1 MTLAQ
6 LTSKVSRLR
15 VALLPQGPW
24 ESPLSLH
31 GGYPSRKASRGPSF
45 PPETRPGGWA
55 RRPVTFREQALGW
68 EESITPALGQ
78 KPLSTE
84 DVSSPSVPVE
94 SRPGFPCF

>member
-6 LTSKVSRLR
+6 LTSKVSRLW
-15 VALLPQGPW
+15 VAVLPQGPW

-31 GGYPSRKASRGPSF
+31 GGYPSRKASRGPRF
-45 PPETRPGGWA
+45 PSGDQALRPG
-55 RRPVTFREQALGW
+55 TFREQALGW

-78 KPLSTE
+78 KPHSTE